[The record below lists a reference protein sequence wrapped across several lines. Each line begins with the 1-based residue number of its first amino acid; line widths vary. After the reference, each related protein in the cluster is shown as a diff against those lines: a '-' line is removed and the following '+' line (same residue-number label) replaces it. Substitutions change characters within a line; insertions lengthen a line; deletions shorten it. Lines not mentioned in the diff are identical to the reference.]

1 MKLNESLCEFIA
13 AIAIAL
19 FVSILVAI
27 WFFQV
32 VASFQ
37 QLDSGRH
44 RPVESRSDSA
54 NS

>member
-13 AIAIAL
+13 AVAIAL
-19 FVSILVAI
+19 FLAILVAL

-32 VASFQ
+32 VTSFQ
-37 QLDSGRH
+37 QQDSGRH
-44 RPVESRSDSA
+44 RPVESRSDST